1 MMSNNISI
9 RTDLK
14 ILVIGC
20 SGAGKTSFVQRWI
33 KGEFQAVYSPTI
45 VSEFQYKIF
54 ECRGNC
60 YRIQLWDIGGQ
71 DKTPSMAK
79 IFTRDSHGCIVI
91 SDITR
96 KETFEETQKWKKI
109 VDDESAFID
118 GDKLPFIL
126 IQNKIDLIKND
137 EDYLTHVANQSKKL
151 SENKEYIG
159 YYMTSVKENINVEEP
174 INFLIDNIVDRL
186 EKFSGEGN
194 YNNINNNN
202 ENNRRNTL
210 KLDNNSV
217 KKDKKKGCC

>member
-1 MMSNNISI
+1 MSQNQSI

-33 KGEFQAVYSPTI
+33 KGEFEQSYKPTI

-91 SDITR
+91 CDIT
-96 KETFEETQKWKKI
+96 KKDTFEETKKWKKI
-109 VDDESAFID
+109 VNDESAFID
-118 GDKLPFIL
+118 GEKLPFIL
-126 IQNKIDLIKND
+126 IQNKIDLIKDDN
-137 EDYLTHVANQSKKL
+137 DYLSFVTNETKKMA
-151 SENKEYIG
+151 EDKEFIG

-174 INFLIDNIVDRL
+174 IHYLIDIIVERL
-186 EKFSGEGN
+186 DKFSS
-194 YNNINNNN
+194 N
-202 ENNRRNTL
+202 ENLNFFGIQGRDTH
-210 KLDNNSV
+210 KFDKNSQ
-217 KKDKKKGCC
+217 KDKNNKKEGCC

>member
-1 MMSNNISI
+1 MSQNQSI

-33 KGEFQAVYSPTI
+33 KGEFDQSYKPTI
-45 VSEFQYKIF
+45 VSEFHYKIF

-91 SDITR
+91 CDIT
-96 KETFEETQKWKKI
+96 KKDTFEETKKWKKI
-109 VDDESAFID
+109 VNDESAFID
-118 GDKLPFIL
+118 GEKLPFIL
-126 IQNKIDLIKND
+126 IQNKIDLIKDDN
-137 EDYLTHVANQSKKL
+137 DYLSFATNETKKMA
-151 SENKEYIG
+151 EDKEFIG

-174 INFLIDNIVDRL
+174 IHYLIDNIVERL
-186 EKFSGEGN
+186 DKFSS
-194 YNNINNNN
+194 N
-202 ENNRRNTL
+202 ENLNFIGIQGRDTH
-210 KLDNNSV
+210 KLDKNSQ
-217 KKDKKKGCC
+217 KEKNDKKKGCC